1 MQDMTNVVL
10 VDLYG
15 TILEQGLDESPVKMV
30 KRRLDV
36 QCAFQQYI
44 ERFQDTFMCRNYDSL
59 REAFRAA
66 CEEFDVDVSDQE
78 LDRLVGDWNKN
89 ALLTKEYSDVQSGL
103 NEIPEE
109 YAAVLVANVDEF
121 TFEQIDAKFDLRERF
136 DDTYLSFE
144 TGHLKNSE
152 EALDQIVAEHNSH
165 VRSSWIIGDSMNS
178 DIHPGETY
186 GFKTIL
192 VDRRNNRDYEPKRS
206 SFHKAVLHIKE

>member
-1 MQDMTNVVL
+1 MTNVVL

-30 KRRLDV
+30 KRRLDI

-59 REAFRAA
+59 RDAFKAT

-89 ALLTKEYSDVQSGL
+89 ALLTKEYNDVQRGL
-103 NEIPEE
+103 KEIPEE

-144 TGHLKNSE
+144 TGYLKNSE
-152 EALDQIVAEHNSH
+152 EALDQIVAEHNSY
-165 VRSSWIIGDSMNS
+165 VESSWIIGDSMNS

-192 VDRRNNRDYEPKRS
+192 VDRRNNRDYEPRRS